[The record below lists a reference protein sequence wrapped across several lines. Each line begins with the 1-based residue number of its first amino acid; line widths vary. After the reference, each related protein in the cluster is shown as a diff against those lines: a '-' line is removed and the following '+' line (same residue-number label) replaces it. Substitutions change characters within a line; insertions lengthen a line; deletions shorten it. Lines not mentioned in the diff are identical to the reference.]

1 MIRAPEFVKWVK
13 IRIGE
18 PLTAL
23 DMNERKPSWEVGVV
37 IFGSISGYI
46 GYYQFASNTLKYIE
60 NTFEELIRAVSLPP
74 TQIYIDRGR
83 AFGVIGDR

>member
-1 MIRAPEFVKWVK
+1 MLNTGLPAYYLNMLKAPEFVKWVK

-23 DMNERKPSWEVGVV
+23 DMNERKVWGQAGVV

-46 GYYQFASNTLKYIE
+46 GYYLFANNTLKYIE
-60 NTFEELIRAVSLPP
+60 NTF
-74 TQIYIDRGR
+74 
-83 AFGVIGDR
+83 

>member
-1 MIRAPEFVKWVK
+1 MIKSPEFVKWVK

-23 DMNERKPSWEVGVV
+23 DMNERTWWGEVGVV

-46 GYYQFASNTLKYIE
+46 GYYQFASNMLKYIE
-60 NTFEELIRAVSLPP
+60 NTFEELIRAVLSLFDEDL
-74 TQIYIDRGR
+74 YR
-83 AFGVIGDR
+83 

>member
-1 MIRAPEFVKWVK
+1 MIKGPECLKWIK

-23 DMNERKPSWEVGVV
+23 DMNERTNQFIAGVV

-46 GYYQFASNTLKYIE
+46 GFYIFATNTLKYIE
-60 NTFEELIRAVSLPP
+60 NTF
-74 TQIYIDRGR
+74 
-83 AFGVIGDR
+83 